1 MAKTANKQPKVTGSQ
16 LAGLSIVSGLSGSFA
31 TFQQAKASRGLGE
44 VNTRLAEFRAEDAL
58 RRGDERIGIARG
70 RARRIKGAQ
79 RAGFAGQGV
88 RVDVGSAAD
97 IAAETEAISALDEM
111 TLRNNALRESFGFK
125 VEAINASAQAD
136 LAYLAGITK
145 SVDTLLTSGLTA
157 ASFLD

>member
-1 MAKTANKQPKVTGSQ
+1 MASKVDKR
-16 LAGLSIVSGLSGSFA
+16 LASLSLFSGISGAFS
-31 TFQQAKASRGLGE
+31 TFQQSKAQRGLGE
-44 VNTRLAEFRAEDAL
+44 TNARLAEFRAEDAL

-70 RARRIKGAQ
+70 RARRTKGAQ

-97 IAAETEAISALDEM
+97 IAAETETISAFDEM

-145 SVDTLLTSGLTA
+145 SVDTLLTGAIGA
-157 ASFLD
+157 AKFLD